1 MRVESETSKF
11 GNTIPAVIPSIPR
24 KKARAMTLSDRTK
37 GRVLVVDD
45 DQTMCELV
53 ELAVKK
59 LGYET
64 AAFTHPTDALDALG
78 TQEFDAVLSDVGMG
92 EMNGF
97 AFCERVLGIRPGLPV
112 VMLTG
117 QTSLDTAV
125 AAMRAGAYDFLT
137 KPVDALLLS
146 ISLQR
151 AAAHRKL
158 QREVSLL
165 RAAAT
170 NPKASIVGT
179 SSAMK
184 RVYDLIDRVAASE
197 ASVLVFGQTGTG
209 KELIARAIHE
219 QSPRASKPFVAINCA
234 AVPASLIESEL
245 FGHAKG
251 AFTDAKADRKG
262 LFQLAQGGTLFL
274 DEIGELPIDMQPKLL
289 RALQERKV
297 RPVGSNTEIPFDAR
311 IVSATNRN
319 LEDEVFHKR
328 FREDLFYRLNVVQ
341 LDLPALRSRGR
352 DVLELAQHFLVQFS
366 TRSGRER
373 PLLLSHAAAEKLMA
387 YEWPGNVRELENSME
402 RAVALARL
410 DEVAVDDLPERV
422 RAYQTTHFTVP
433 VDDTAEMITLDELE
447 RKYITRVLKLVGDNK
462 TRAAQILGVDR
473 RTLYRKLG
481 RTDGDAEL

>member
-1 MRVESETSKF
+1 
-11 GNTIPAVIPSIPR
+11 
-24 KKARAMTLSDRTK
+24 MTLSDRTK
-37 GRVLVVDD
+37 GRVVVVDD
-45 DQTMCELV
+45 DQTMCDLV
-53 ELAVKK
+53 ELAVRK

-64 AAFTHPTDALDALG
+64 RAFTRPTDALDALG
-78 TQEFDAVLSDVGMG
+78 VQEFDAVVSDVGMV

-125 AAMRAGAYDFLT
+125 SAMRAGAYDFLT
-137 KPVDALLLS
+137 KPVDAVLLS

-151 AAAHRKL
+151 AVEHRKL
-158 QREVSLL
+158 QHEVAQL
-165 RAAAT
+165 RAAVT
-170 NPKASIVGT
+170 HRSRSIVGAST
-179 SSAMK
+179 AMK
-184 RVYDLIDRVAASE
+184 RVYDLIDRVASSE

-219 QSPRASKPFVAINCA
+219 GSPRSSKPFVAINCA

-251 AFTDAKADRKG
+251 AFTDAKSDRKG

-341 LDLPALRSRGR
+341 LDLPPLRNRGR
-352 DVLELAQHFLVQFS
+352 DVLELAQHFLIQFS
-366 TRSGRER
+366 ARAGREK

-410 DEVAVDDLPERV
+410 DEVVVDDLPERV
-422 RAYQTTHFTVP
+422 RAYQATQFTIP
-433 VDDTAEMITLDELE
+433 VDDAAEMITLDELE
-447 RKYITRVLKLVGDNK
+447 RKYIARVLKLVGDNK

-481 RTDGDAEL
+481 RTDGDGES